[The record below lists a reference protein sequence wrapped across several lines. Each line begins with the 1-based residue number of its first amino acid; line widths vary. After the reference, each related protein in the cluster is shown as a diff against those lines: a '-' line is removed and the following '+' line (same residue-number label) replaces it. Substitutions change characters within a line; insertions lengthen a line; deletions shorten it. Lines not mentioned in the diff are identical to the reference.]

1 MKPSLMLR
9 ALLAVLLLGVIAGNA
24 DAQKFSSGHWKS
36 KTVVEGGPQGEV
48 TAEGEVWLKNEK
60 MRMNSQMSG
69 MNSNMIVA
77 EDTIYQW
84 MEGQPTGMKMP
95 KDAQSKAS
103 SDYMNMDFKTK
114 GKKIGTET
122 VEGFVCDIYV
132 LETNEGRQKAKY
144 TAWLA
149 RAKSGFPVK
158 LIMESGKSKSTT
170 TNRDIE
176 VPANVPDSMVT
187 LPAKVRF
194 QDMSE
199 IMKNMPRQ

>member
-1 MKPSLMLR
+1 MKPSLKRR
-9 ALLAVLLLGVIAGNA
+9 ALLAVVLLGAIAGNA

-69 MNSNMIVA
+69 MNSNMILAGDV
-77 EDTIYQW
+77 IYQW

-95 KDAQSKAS
+95 NTAQSKAS
-103 SDYMNMDFKTK
+103 SDYVNMDFKTK

-122 VEGFVCDIYV
+122 VDGFVCDIYV
-132 LETNEGRQKAKY
+132 LETGEGRQKAKY

-149 RAKSGFPVK
+149 RAKSEFPVK

-176 VPANVPDSMVT
+176 IPASVPDSMMT
-187 LPAKVRF
+187 PPAKVRF

-199 IMKNMPRQ
+199 MMKNMPRQ